1 MNWSVELK
9 NYRMKLQE
17 TNIEEWLAPMGD
29 RMRRYNIHLI
39 GIPER
44 QTRENGKEGIL

>member
-9 NYRMKLQE
+9 NYRMQLQE
-17 TNIEEWLAPMGD
+17 TNIEERLAPMGD
-29 RMRRYNIHLI
+29 RMRWYNIHLI

-44 QTRENGKEGIL
+44 